1 MSKRFSIMF
10 FSMVLLANFFFFQEI
25 EPEKLTNLYDKL
37 LSLFLFQFDYFLLFV
52 YISLKSLSFPFRAL
66 FFLSFVYGSLFVMG
80 MSSIFVIDMQ
90 KYDIVYSYIQPALR
104 LIIMGIFISIGIKS
118 KNEIL
123 RKDKVFLAI
132 GLAFGL
138 CFFILL
144 NFYPR
149 PSMWSFNFYWIALIS
164 FFVVGI
170 LVKNDTSRLNFSLGL
185 LFVLFSD
192 LYYILP
198 PEVRFYELTYI
209 FIRIINTLGEYFIV
223 NFVLV
228 HYLRAKE

>member
-10 FSMVLLANFFFFQEI
+10 FTMVFLANCFFFQQI
-25 EPEKLTNLYDKL
+25 EPEKLNSLYDKL

-52 YISLKSLSFPFRAL
+52 YITLKSFSYPFRAL

-80 MSSIFVIDMQ
+80 MSSILVNDMQ
-90 KYDIVYSYIQPALR
+90 MYDIIYSYIQPILR
-104 LIIMGIFISIGIKS
+104 LIFMGIFINIGIKS

-138 CFFILL
+138 YFFILL

-149 PSMWSFNFYWIALIS
+149 PSMWSFNFYWIALMS

-170 LVKNDTSRLNFSLGL
+170 LVKKNTSRLNFSIGL

-198 PEVRFYELTYI
+198 PEARLYELTYI
-209 FIRIINTLGEYFIV
+209 FIRIINTLGEFFIV
-223 NFVLV
+223 NFVLI